1 MKSERNRN
9 AEKAILTEGGKL
21 SQEDKAA
28 KAALIRQR
36 ATDAQV
42 AKSGRDS
49 RIKGHTMVQNA
60 HNQGKRDAKQG

>member
-21 SQEDKAA
+21 SQEDKVA
-28 KAALIRQR
+28 KAAIIRQR
-36 ATDAQV
+36 NTDAQV

-49 RIKGHTMVQNA
+49 RIKGHTVVQNA
-60 HNQGKRDAKQG
+60 RNQGKRDAKQG